1 MDDFPKDNSQQPW
14 FRRQDWRRSWI
25 GPVLIGVAYGLLARL
40 FFGLEAFEALFGIM
54 TVSFIFFVPLV
65 IGALSVFW
73 HAPTPSWGTAVSF
86 PWLPTL
92 LTIAATLVLAW
103 EGLICAIVWVPISLV
118 CASIGGVIGKTVRSS
133 RSPRGMAFAL
143 AALPVVF
150 APIESQMPT
159 PVASR
164 AVLDSVVI
172 EADVEDVWNEIRE
185 VRPIEDHE
193 LGNSLAYRVG
203 FPRPIEARLEG
214 EGVGSVRYATF
225 GGGVTFVE
233 DVTEWVEH
241 ESIAFTIDASAVPST
256 TFDQHVAVGGRFFDV
271 LSGRYEI
278 EDLGDGRVELHLTS
292 EQRLA
297 TRFNPYTQIWTD
309 RFMSDIQ
316 STILEVVKT
325 RAEAA

>member
-1 MDDFPKDNSQQPW
+1 MDDSPQDGSRQAW
-14 FRRQDWRRSWI
+14 FGRHDWRRSWL
-25 GPVLIGVAYGLLARL
+25 GPVLIGLAYGLMARL
-40 FFGLEAFEALFGIM
+40 FFGLEVLETLFGIM
-54 TVSFIFFVPLV
+54 TMSFIFLVPMV
-65 IGALSVFW
+65 IGVIAVQWRAKES
-73 HAPTPSWGTAVSF
+73 SWATAVFF
-86 PWLPTL
+86 PWVPTL
-92 LTIAATLVLAW
+92 LTIATTLVLAW
-103 EGLICAIVWVPISLV
+103 EGLICAVVWVPISLV
-118 CASIGGVIGKTVRSS
+118 CASLGGVIGKVARSS
-133 RSPRGMAFAL
+133 RSPRGLAFAL

-150 APIESQMPT
+150 APMENQMPD
-159 PVASR
+159 PVVSR
-164 AVLDSVVI
+164 TVLDSIVI
-172 EADVEDVWNEIRE
+172 EADPETVWREIRE

-193 LGNSLAYRVG
+193 LGNSLAYRIG

-225 GGGVTFVE
+225 GGGVVFIE
-233 DVTEWVEH
+233 DVTEWVEN

-278 EDLGDGRVELHLTS
+278 EDLGDGRVALHLAS

-316 STILEVVKT
+316 STILEVVKA
-325 RAEAA
+325 RAEAV